1 MAGSLYRYHHGWER
15 FNKALKACTGRE
27 ETPVEH
33 KVNSHTKR
41 NVHSLQRHQMEKW
54 KDIQE
59 LVEAIGENHN
69 PLSVNFVVDQHGQ
82 PVIEVEI
89 N

>member
-15 FNKALKACTGRE
+15 FNKALVACGGIRE
-27 ETPVEH
+27 EPVEH
-33 KVNSHTKR
+33 KVNGYQKKH
-41 NVHSLQRHQMEKW
+41 VHSLSREQTKEW

-59 LVEAIGENHN
+59 LVEAFNENLA
-69 PLSVNFVVDQHGQ
+69 PLAVHFVVDQHGQ
-82 PVIEVEI
+82 PVIEVEV